1 VRFLRHLQ
9 RPPGHRGLTPTP
21 GEGTQKTV
29 TVAVDLLGADTAPGV
44 LVGGVVA
51 ALRADA
57 DLRAVLVGPARLI
70 AGLDSDTGGVDL
82 PVVDAG
88 PAAGAV
94 VGMDEDPVRAV
105 RGRRTSI
112 RTASRLVRDGS
123 ADALVSFGHTGATV
137 VAARLELGRLPAI
150 SRPPLAVVVPAAAHP
165 VVLLDAG
172 AYPQATPAVLGQH
185 AVVGAVYAA
194 LALRVPE
201 PRVGLL
207 SIGSEPGKGDPLRR
221 EAYVV
226 LERAK
231 TAVAGHFVG
240 NVEGCDVPLGGTAD
254 VVVTDGFTGNVL
266 LKGMEGA
273 ARRWGANPGGDGG
286 GVLLGVRGVVVA
298 GHASTTPAA
307 VAAAVGLA
315 ARTARTGL
323 IDGLVD
329 RLAEVTR

>member
-1 VRFLRHLQ
+1 
-9 RPPGHRGLTPTP
+9 
-21 GEGTQKTV
+21 
-29 TVAVDLLGADTAPGV
+29 V

-57 DLRAVLVGPARLI
+57 DLRVVLVGPACLV
-70 AGLDSDTGGVDL
+70 AGLDGDTGGVDL

-88 PAAGAV
+88 PVAGAV

-105 RGRRTSI
+105 RGRRTSV

-137 VAARLELGRLPAI
+137 AAARLELGRLPAV

-185 AVVGAVYAA
+185 AVVGAAYAV

-226 LERAK
+226 LEGAK

-273 ARRWGANPGGDGG
+273 ARRWGAGAAGGDGG

-298 GHASTTPAA
+298 GHARTTPAA

-315 ARTARTGL
+315 ARTARAGL
-323 IDGLVD
+323 VDGLVD
-329 RLAEVTR
+329 GLVNGTAGRLAEVER